1 MGRLRCLRVPA
12 TIAAALLLTAC
23 SGASPPTSQASSAT
37 PVPGGSASPPPAT
50 PAGGGGGGG
59 GDGQAPVD
67 RCHTGGLSLT
77 AVGAPGAGAGNVI
90 EELGLRNTGSTPCW
104 FFGYVG
110 MAMLDAS
117 GNQLPTNVVRDTG
130 SRFPWT
136 HVSQFTVQPGD
147 TAPFWVHWE
156 DVPVGSETSCPTSSG
171 LIVTPPDETT
181 QVHLGAFQ
189 ATACNHG
196 ELDVSPMMPPGTKGP

>member
-1 MGRLRCLRVPA
+1 MSAPRVSGEMGRLRCLRVPA

-77 AVGAPGAGAGNVI
+77 AVGAPGAGAGNVF
-90 EELGLRNTGSTPCW
+90 EELGLRN
-104 FFGYVG
+104 
-110 MAMLDAS
+110 
-117 GNQLPTNVVRDTG
+117 TG

-171 LIVTPPDETT
+171 LIVTPP
-181 QVHLGAFQ
+181 
-189 ATACNHG
+189 
-196 ELDVSPMMPPGTKGP
+196 